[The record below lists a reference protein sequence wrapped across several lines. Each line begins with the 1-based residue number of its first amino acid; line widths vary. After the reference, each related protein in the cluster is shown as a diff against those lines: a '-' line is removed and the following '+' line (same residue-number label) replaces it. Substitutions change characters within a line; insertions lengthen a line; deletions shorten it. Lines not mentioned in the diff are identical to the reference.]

1 VSTAWQEIRVRY
13 GPNEQTVHSSLN
25 LPPASR
31 LLGMTSRRVALPL
44 NSIAGGG
51 TACLPPIHHFMCA
64 ARPMNTSMAK
74 LKNHRIA
81 GVIMTMKNNFGNSVR
96 LKAGQPPPREPKEER
111 VAMHVG

>member
-1 VSTAWQEIRVRY
+1 
-13 GPNEQTVHSSLN
+13 
-25 LPPASR
+25 
-31 LLGMTSRRVALPL
+31 
-44 NSIAGGG
+44 
-51 TACLPPIHHFMCA
+51 
-64 ARPMNTSMAK
+64 MNTSMAK